1 MKSPRSRRVI
11 RATCA
16 LGVVSEDQHMELR
29 PISIADLTFLGE
41 MTLLAAFPPGPL
53 PEGASEMPRVTRW
66 LAEWGRL
73 GDAGVVA
80 WHDGRRLGA
89 AWCRVQ
95 ADVLARDAEGCP
107 LAELAIAVAPDHQ
120 ARGVG
125 ARLLDGLARAASE
138 AGSTAV
144 SLTVNAQNPA
154 LRLYERAGFHVV
166 ARDGDRLTMVK
177 PLGARQP

>member
-1 MKSPRSRRVI
+1 MKFPTTQVASG
-11 RATCA
+11 TCA
-16 LGVVSEDQHMELR
+16 LGAVSEDQRMELR

-41 MTLLAAFPPGPL
+41 MTLLAAFPPGVL

-66 LAEWGRL
+66 LEEWGRP

-80 WHDGRRLGA
+80 WRDGKRLGA

-107 LAELAIAVAPDHQ
+107 LPELAIAVLPDHQ

-125 ARLLDGLARAASE
+125 ARLLDGLARAAFR

-154 LRLYERAGFHVV
+154 LRLYERADFQVV

-177 PLGARQP
+177 SVGARQP